1 MFDNIDGKLEQNFNQ
16 LKKDIKPH
24 GLTNIIIFAAITI
37 TSYGW
42 LGNFGIFDGFDNF
55 HHILWIS
62 IILGQVAYIVYT
74 MLLDPLE
81 RNKMGKE
88 IYKLFTE
95 GGIEPL
101 RNIIIISDEEPLFEA
116 FLIFVALIIPFPFN
130 VKMDNKYKIIL
141 GLSKVGLYHLVA
153 AFIKHH

>member
-1 MFDNIDGKLEQNFNQ
+1 MFENTEQNLEN
-16 LKKDIKPH
+16 LKKDIKPD

-62 IILGQVAYIVYT
+62 MILGQVAYIVYT
-74 MLLDPLE
+74 MLLDKGE

-101 RNIIIISDEEPLFEA
+101 RNIIIISDEEPMFEA

-130 VKMDNKYKIIL
+130 LKMNNKYKIIL
-141 GLSKVGLYHLVA
+141 GLSKIGAYHLVSS
-153 AFIKHH
+153 FIKHH

>member
-1 MFDNIDGKLEQNFNQ
+1 MKYPIFQ
-16 LKKDIKPH
+16 
-24 GLTNIIIFAAITI
+24 IIFNKLFAITFFALVVFPN
-37 TSYGW
+37 SS
-42 LGNFGIFDGFDNF
+42 LAQEDAKLDM
-55 HHILWIS
+55 
-62 IILGQVAYIVYT
+62 ILGQVGYIVYT

-101 RNIIIISDEEPLFEA
+101 RNIIIISDEEPIFEA

-130 VKMDNKYKIIL
+130 VKMDHKYKIIL

>member
-1 MFDNIDGKLEQNFNQ
+1 M
-16 LKKDIKPH
+16 
-24 GLTNIIIFAAITI
+24 
-37 TSYGW
+37 
-42 LGNFGIFDGFDNF
+42 
-55 HHILWIS
+55 
-62 IILGQVAYIVYT
+62 ILGQVGYIVYT

-95 GGIEPL
+95 GGVEPL
-101 RNIIIISDEEPLFEA
+101 RNIIIISDEEPIFEA

-130 VKMDNKYKIIL
+130 VKMDHKYKIIL